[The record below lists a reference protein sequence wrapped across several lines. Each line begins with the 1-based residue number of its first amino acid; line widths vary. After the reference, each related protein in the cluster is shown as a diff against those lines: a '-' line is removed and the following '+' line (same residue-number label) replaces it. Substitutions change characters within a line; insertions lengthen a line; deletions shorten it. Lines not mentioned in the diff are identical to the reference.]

1 MPVKILVVDD
11 EPYMHRLLQHHFD
24 QAGFVML
31 SANNGNE
38 AIAMAASEKPD
49 LVVMDVMMADMD
61 GLTALKHLKK
71 DDATKNIPVIVIT
84 ANAHHVTRQESG
96 ISGATL
102 FLTKPFSPAQL
113 LAEIKKLVPEAGNP

>member
-24 QAGFVML
+24 LAGFAML

-96 ISGATL
+96 AFGAT
-102 FLTKPFSPAQL
+102 
-113 LAEIKKLVPEAGNP
+113 